1 MSVESSETSYTAEDY
16 PGKVTQFPDPEVNL
30 VLSIIGFQSREGE
43 AADRERSELRPLIS
57 GPHAPDAVEFAREDD
72 KHGFTSRLAFLYWST
87 EANHDAWWAREDVM
101 KWWSSRPVDGPVGTW
116 REAMATSAGRHQYAT
131 GQTAPAGPSHFLPLA
146 PSPHF
151 GFKGAYRARLSDSS
165 FDDLANEI
173 PHLNDPAPADSEGKR
188 VVVELPRNVCFIREG
203 QTWDN
208 CSDEELKVWNQ
219 HMNPVIGDW
228 VETLSEDPVGTGCIS
243 IRDCIEQDTEGR
255 DVERRSE
262 IAFLLSLGH
271 IEQAA
276 RKNPAHLKLMKTF
289 TDMYAT
295 ATFAPQ
301 MNIWVEVHVPAENKL
316 TAEYVNC
323 HGFTGFLPFFPA
335 KELSSIGS

>member
-1 MSVESSETSYTAEDY
+1 MSAASTETSYTAEDY
-16 PGKVTQFPDPEVNL
+16 PGKVTQFPNPDVNL
-30 VLSIIGFQSREGE
+30 VLTILGFQAREG
-43 AADRERSELRPLIS
+43 ADAEHARQEILTLIS
-57 GPHAPDAVEFAREDD
+57 GDHAPDVVEFARESD
-72 KHGFTSRLAFLYWST
+72 KHGFESRMAFLYWAT
-87 EANHDAWWAREDVM
+87 ENEHESWWGREDVHG
-101 KWWSSRPVDGPVGTW
+101 WWQSLAVGGPVGTW
-116 REAMATSAGRHQYAT
+116 REMMATSAGRHQYAT
-131 GQTAPAGPSHFLPLA
+131 GQTAPAGPSHFLPLT

-165 FDDLANEI
+165 FDDLANEV
-173 PHLNDPAPADSEGKR
+173 PHLNTPVPADSQGKR
-188 VVVELPRNVCFIREG
+188 VVVDLPRNVCFIREG
-203 QTWDN
+203 QTWDY
-208 CSDEELKVWNQ
+208 CSEDELKVWNE

-228 VETLSEDPVGTGCIS
+228 VETLRTDPAGTGCIS
-243 IRDCIEQDTEGR
+243 IRDCIEQDTQGN

-276 RKNPAHLKLMKTF
+276 RKNPAHLKLMKVF

-295 ATFAPQ
+295 AAFTPQ

-323 HGFTGFLPFFPA
+323 HGFTGFLPFFPV
-335 KELSSIGS
+335 KELANMKD